1 MQRVTGIIPALGVL
15 ASVFI
20 AAGGFPAECDAAG
33 WGQNCEVSS
42 SGSTVDLSATQSNSG
57 SSAPSS
63 PSQDSPGP
71 PAYGAPAPQPSPED
85 CGPLGCRG
93 NYDVVLIPDVTV
105 SDLASFRPATPRL
118 TGEPAG
124 FAVVGMPANLVA
136 AASVQSIPGTLLDW
150 DVTVRFTPISYE
162 FDHGDGTTE
171 IRATGGATWA
181 QLGQAQLTPTP
192 TSHVY
197 RERGT
202 YSVSVTVRYA
212 AAVDFGTGTWRPVP
226 GYVTATSG
234 GYGVQALEAR
244 SALVD
249 RTCVEDPDGPGC

>member
-1 MQRVTGIIPALGVL
+1 MQLILVALIASTLVT
-15 ASVFI
+15 ASTGGSGCQGSNAWTHC
-20 AAGGFPAECDAAG
+20 AA
-33 WGQNCEVSS
+33 SS

-57 SSAPSS
+57 SSAPSA

-71 PAYGAPAPQPSPED
+71 PAYDAPAPQPSPED

-136 AASVQSIPGTLLDW
+136 AAPVQSIPGTLLDW
-150 DVTVRFTPISYE
+150 DVTVRFTPIAYE
-162 FDHGDGTTE
+162 FDYGDGTTE

-197 RERGT
+197 RERGA